1 MQLTVQ
7 VTLICSLVE
16 LRGTASAVTLK
27 AAGPKER
34 KERTK
39 MKHSMRYNST

>member
-7 VTLICSLVE
+7 VTLICSLVQ

-34 KERTK
+34 KGENQNETQ
-39 MKHSMRYNST
+39 YEIL